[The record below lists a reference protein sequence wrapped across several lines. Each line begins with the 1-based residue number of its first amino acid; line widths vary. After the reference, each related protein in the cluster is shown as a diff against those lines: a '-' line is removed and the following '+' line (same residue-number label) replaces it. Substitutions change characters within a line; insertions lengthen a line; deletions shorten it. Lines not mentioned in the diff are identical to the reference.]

1 MLRWALFWFCRR
13 QQLFNNER
21 LISFSLKMPD
31 FIDPSLGSYLR
42 VLYLLCDCIISY
54 INVFP
59 ANIFNLQD
67 CLKTFSRLILK
78 TSRRLLH
85 DVLLRRVQ
93 DVLEDVFDTSS
104 RRLERKEIVTLKTSS
119 RRLEDMCVFKM
130 FSRHVLKTPLRH
142 VFKTFSR
149 RLGDQKDV
157 YWEGVYIS
165 IWRT

>member
-59 ANIFNLQD
+59 ANIFDLQD

-165 IWRT
+165 VWRT

>member
-59 ANIFNLQD
+59 ANIFDLQD

-119 RRLEDMCVFKM
+119 RRLEDMCVFKI

-149 RLGDQKDV
+149 RLGDQKEV

>member
-119 RRLEDMCVFKM
+119 RRLEDMCVFKI

>member
-59 ANIFNLQD
+59 ANIFDLQD

-157 YWEGVYIS
+157 YWERVYIS

>member
-59 ANIFNLQD
+59 ANIFDLQD

-149 RLGDQKDV
+149 RLGDQKEV

>member
-1 MLRWALFWFCRR
+1 
-13 QQLFNNER
+13 
-21 LISFSLKMPD
+21 MPD

-59 ANIFNLQD
+59 ANIFDLQD

-119 RRLEDMCVFKM
+119 RRLEDMCVFKI
-130 FSRHVLKTPLRH
+130 
-142 VFKTFSR
+142 FSR
-149 RLGDQKDV
+149 RFQDV
-157 YWEGVYIS
+157 LETKKMFTGRESIS
-165 IWRT
+165 LSDERKSVSEKSIFNKSIPDKSKANPKQILDALIRTQ

>member
-59 ANIFNLQD
+59 ANIFDLQD
-67 CLKTFSRLILK
+67 FLKTFSRLILK

-85 DVLLRRVQ
+85 DVLLRQVQ

>member
-1 MLRWALFWFCRR
+1 
-13 QQLFNNER
+13 
-21 LISFSLKMPD
+21 MPD

-59 ANIFNLQD
+59 ANIFDLQD

-93 DVLEDVFDTSS
+93 DVLEDVFGTSS

-119 RRLEDMCVFKM
+119 RRLEDMCVFKI

-165 IWRT
+165 I

>member
-59 ANIFNLQD
+59 ANIFDLQD

-93 DVLEDVFDTSS
+93 DVLEDVSTRLQDVWKEKKLLHWRPLQDVLKICVSS
-104 RRLERKEIVTLKTSS
+104 RYFQDMSW
-119 RRLEDMCVFKM
+119 RRL
-130 FSRHVLKTPLRH
+130 
-142 VFKTFSR
+142 
-149 RLGDQKDV
+149 
-157 YWEGVYIS
+157 
-165 IWRT
+165 

>member
-59 ANIFNLQD
+59 ANIFDLQD

-119 RRLEDMCVFKM
+119 RRLEDMCVFKI

>member
-59 ANIFNLQD
+59 ANIFDLQD

>member
-13 QQLFNNER
+13 QQLLNNER

-59 ANIFNLQD
+59 ANIFDLQD
-67 CLKTFSRLILK
+67 FLKTFSRLILK

-85 DVLLRRVQ
+85 DVLLRQVQ

-119 RRLEDMCVFKM
+119 RRLEDMS
-130 FSRHVLKTPLRH
+130 SRC
-142 VFKTFSR
+142 FQDMSWR
-149 RLGDQKDV
+149 RL
-157 YWEGVYIS
+157 
-165 IWRT
+165 

>member
-1 MLRWALFWFCRR
+1 
-13 QQLFNNER
+13 
-21 LISFSLKMPD
+21 MPD

-59 ANIFNLQD
+59 ANIFDLQD

-119 RRLEDMCVFKM
+119 RRLEDMCVFKI

>member
-13 QQLFNNER
+13 QQLLNNER

-59 ANIFNLQD
+59 ANIFDLQD

-119 RRLEDMCVFKM
+119 RRLEDMCVFKI

>member
-13 QQLFNNER
+13 QQLFSNER

-59 ANIFNLQD
+59 ANIFDLQD

-104 RRLERKEIVTLKTSS
+104 RRLE
-119 RRLEDMCVFKM
+119 DMCVFKI

>member
-13 QQLFNNER
+13 QQLFNNEG

-59 ANIFNLQD
+59 ANIFDLQD

-119 RRLEDMCVFKM
+119 RRLEDMCVFKI

>member
-13 QQLFNNER
+13 QQLLNNER

-59 ANIFNLQD
+59 ANIFDLQD